1 MSHDRNGD
9 TAEAVSCGHAGYVI
23 TLYAHNFAG
32 AANACQ
38 GAGNEHGCQQVFLIV
53 AMENLADTIK
63 TFMLSVSTNPT
74 VVVLIIIGIMLVIGC
89 FMETLAATAVIL
101 PIVYPLVMSLGVDPL
116 MFGVLFSIATVVG
129 ALTPPVGLYLFLSM
143 SIAEAPFKEAIRYTV
158 PVVLIILA
166 VMVLMLIWPPL
177 VTFVPHLLMGT

>member
-1 MSHDRNGD
+1 
-9 TAEAVSCGHAGYVI
+9 
-23 TLYAHNFAG
+23 
-32 AANACQ
+32 
-38 GAGNEHGCQQVFLIV
+38 
-53 AMENLADTIK
+53 
-63 TFMLSVSTNPT
+63 
-74 VVVLIIIGIMLVIGC
+74 
-89 FMETLAATAVIL
+89 METLAATAVIL
-101 PIVYPLVMSLGVDPL
+101 PIVYPLVMSLGVDPR

-177 VTFVPHLLMGT
+177 VTFVPNLLMGA